1 MPLFEVY
8 IRNTMAAG
16 TSVSN
21 QRERHPESRGAKH
34 SRSTALSAVKLLGSV
49 DRREVWSASSPA
61 QKAPLARRA
70 LSRRDHLVFI
80 PLHYTR
86 PPWMGRGRGRMTGHY
101 AFMKIICS
109 SGTSRVGNW
118 AEIVLIVI
126 NHVWYRRLFIHR
138 RSRNPSNCQTS
149 SS

>member
-1 MPLFEVY
+1 MFLLDCISHRWTPHGN
-8 IRNTMAAG
+8 R
-16 TSVSN
+16 
-21 QRERHPESRGAKH
+21 SRTKRSLKGFVVNAKSAIGA
-34 SRSTALSAVKLLGSV
+34 
-49 DRREVWSASSPA
+49 
-61 QKAPLARRA
+61 A

-86 PPWMGRGRGRMTGHY
+86 PCWMGHGRGRTTGHY

-126 NHVWYRRLFIHR
+126 NHVWYRRLFI
-138 RSRNPSNCQTS
+138 S
-149 SS
+149 SSTEREILQIVKFLVPIATHLVLRYLQTFERRPIRNIHIKNIY